1 MSNIVQTLIFRLSA
15 QRPKFSL
22 YMPHLLLCPTV
33 RRPLHAP
40 PHPCHRPHTP
50 LHTTL
55 CRPNLPPTRYIHRP
69 PTAACRT
76 PARTSFPSQKNAKP
90 PAKTR
95 AAKISFK
102 DIFLKDYFFFK
113 ASPRASPS
121 EDPAEAVLEY
131 SSRAFFS
138 SSISNALTESP
149 SLPFFLSTLTILAS
163 SSSPTL

>member
-33 RRPLHAP
+33 RRPLLAAP
-40 PHPCHRPHTP
+40 LPPSAYPATYHLMPPEPPPYPLHTPSADRCLPHPCPH
-50 LHTTL
+50 L
-55 CRPNLPPTRYIHRP
+55 LPP
-69 PTAACRT
+69 
-76 PARTSFPSQKNAKP
+76 KKAKP